1 MKNRLSLK
9 MEIKMLAGDSII
21 AGELTIYPIA
31 RLSILRTADMSFQ
44 NFWLSPLALVVT
56 VPELKAFYIVS
67 LTNEKIDHSELI
79 EMVNGL

>member
-9 MEIKMLAGDSII
+9 MEIKMLVGRSII
-21 AGELTIYPIA
+21 AGELTIYSIA
-31 RLSILRTADMSFQ
+31 RLSILRTADMSVQ
-44 NFWLSPLALVVT
+44 SFWLSPLALVVT

-67 LTNEKIDHSELI
+67 LTNEKIDHSELS

>member
-1 MKNRLSLK
+1 

-31 RLSILRTADMSFQ
+31 RLSILRTADMSVQ
-44 NFWLSPLALVVT
+44 SFWLSPLALVVT

-67 LTNEKIDHSELI
+67 LTNEKIDHSELS

>member
-1 MKNRLSLK
+1 MKNRPSLK
-9 MEIKMLAGDSII
+9 MEIKMLVGESII

-56 VPELKAFYIVS
+56 VPELKAFFIVS
-67 LTNEKIDHSELI
+67 LTSEKIDHAELI
-79 EMVNGL
+79 EIVNGL